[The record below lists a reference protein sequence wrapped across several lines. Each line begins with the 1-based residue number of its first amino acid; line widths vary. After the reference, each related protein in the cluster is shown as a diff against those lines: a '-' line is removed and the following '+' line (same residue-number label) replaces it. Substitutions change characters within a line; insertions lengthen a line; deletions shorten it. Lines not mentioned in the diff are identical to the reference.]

1 MSEFNEVV
9 TWLVYAIAA
18 VMMIVAA
25 VGAILFGLALRF
37 VAEFLR
43 ELGDG
48 HRGGETQ
55 QHTDGKLRT
64 PARARDAR

>member
-1 MSEFNEVV
+1 MSGFYEVV

-18 VMMIVAA
+18 VIMIAA
-25 VGAILFGLALRF
+25 TAGAILFGLALRF

-48 HRGGETQ
+48 RGGGETQ
-55 QHTDGKLRT
+55 QHTDGGPRT
-64 PARARDAR
+64 PVRAKDL